1 MLKIFQA
8 STWKEDNELGLKE
21 PRALTLYLNI

>member
-8 STWKEDNELGLKE
+8 STLKDDNELGLKE
-21 PRALTLYLNI
+21 PRALTLNLNK